1 MSDLY
6 SLRCDAFPAG
16 VELLAFR
23 GSEALNEVY
32 EITLALRVP
41 SAAGFDVDKVIG
53 SRATLEI
60 RAPHAEGPQ
69 LVHGLFAYV
78 EHVQEA
84 AGHALYRA
92 TLVPQLWHASQGL
105 HSQVFVEQ
113 SVPDILRAVL
123 ASDGIDEVRFDLA
136 ASYPAMAH
144 VCQYQES
151 NLAFVTRWLEREGMY
166 YFFEQGDERETLV
179 ITDHK
184 SAHRALAGRPVRYV
198 PGASEDT
205 GVGEALADFRCHARA
220 LPANVRFRDY
230 DYKNPKLD
238 VAGSAPVSAR
248 GRAEINVH
256 GANFTTPSDGARLAK
271 LKAEELKAH
280 ERVFSGHGRVFNLR
294 PGYTFT
300 LDEHPHGAF
309 NAPYLVT
316 SVEHYGNAAASDP
329 AIQAML
335 DVPYDDE
342 YRVDVAAI
350 PASVQFRPKRRTAWP
365 RIYGYE
371 MATVDGASA
380 SAYAQINADGCYKV
394 KIHFDEADAAGAQA
408 STWVRMLQPHGG
420 TNEGFHF
427 PLRASTE
434 VMLSFLGGDPDRPVI
449 AGVLPNAL
457 TQSPV
462 AAGNNTMNV
471 IQSGALN
478 RLEMQDLG
486 GSEHVRV
493 QTPNETTFLHMGA
506 KVAGYNLDA
515 STAGDGQWNTGRN
528 WDVTVGADHV
538 KHVVGEVKRTY
549 DASEETKVAANK
561 TTVIGADHT
570 TDVAGVQK
578 TTVEGEVDKAYKK
591 DYTKV
596 VDGKQ
601 EAHVK
606 KSYHLKVGPNSTE
619 LDIALNGDYSLDN
632 TTTPSGRYDL
642 NLNGPRVDA
651 VKSHY
656 TIKVGT
662 PGKDAPAPKPTP
674 DGSLWIMATNEFKFE
689 ADSFKGYYTKQIV
702 EGAHSNWT
710 DYCYGAKI
718 DFWKGP
724 KLEASFDVTL
734 GLHVGVVA
742 NFDLGVAFNF
752 NGGVMMDI
760 KAGVCL
766 EVNGAPTFEAK
777 TLVVKKAELEV
788 KQNIVLMA
796 LNSIR
801 VGRAG
806 LLVNDNGLSLFK

>member
-1 MSDLY
+1 MRDLY

-184 SAHRALAGRPVRYV
+184 GAHRALAARPARYV
-198 PGASEDT
+198 PGATEDT

-220 LPANVRFRDY
+220 LPAAVRFRDY

-380 SAYAQINADGCYKV
+380 SAYAQLNADGCYKV

-427 PLRASTE
+427 PLRAGTE

-471 IQSGALN
+471 VQSGALN
-478 RLEMQDLG
+478 RLEMQDLA

-596 VDGKQ
+596 VDGRQ
-601 EAHVK
+601 AAHVK
-606 KSYHLKVGPNSTE
+606 NGWYLKVGENCTDLHIDADGNYVLDTKEAHGEGNLTVDVKGTHTE
-619 LDIALNGDYSLDN
+619 
-632 TTTPSGRYDL
+632 T
-642 NLNGPRVDA
+642 VD
-651 VKSHY
+651 
-656 TIKVGT
+656 GT
-662 PGKDAPAPKPTP
+662 YEIT
-674 DGSLWIMATNEFKFE
+674 
-689 ADSFKGYYTKQIV
+689 
-702 EGAHSNWT
+702 
-710 DYCYGAKI
+710 
-718 DFWKGP
+718 
-724 KLEASFDVTL
+724 
-734 GLHVGVVA
+734 
-742 NFDLGVAFNF
+742 
-752 NGGVMMDI
+752 
-760 KAGVCL
+760 
-766 EVNGAPTFEAK
+766 VNGVDDGTSFTLSAK
-777 TLVVKKAELEV
+777 GNIEFDAQMDTIWKTNGNSDEFCSGQSLSFTVGANAE
-788 KQNIVLMA
+788 IY
-796 LNSIR
+796 
-801 VGRAG
+801 G
-806 LLVNDNGLSLFK
+806 GLSLQVTVGADLDIFLGLSAEVHVSADAEIHAGGTLSVSIGPSIEYETIHLKKVTLDLEDVDAEVKSTQAQLARLAAQLVTAATSIESAGIKVFK